1 MMSRKYTLLLLI
13 VCMGVQGIAQD
24 STVSSKP
31 KKSCSCAFSSINQV
45 GVTAGEN
52 DPDFLVQSINGL
64 RYRTWFAGAGIG
76 LDAYKRLSMPL
87 FLDIRKYLWDKAASP
102 FIYAD
107 GGYHFIVNRK
117 VEKFSL
123 IDEYTGGLFYDLG
136 VGYKFTMNRKQNFL
150 LSAGYSVK
158 NMEQKQYYD
167 LALIDLFCPGG
178 PCKDYINKYSYR
190 LNRFSFKIGFQF

>member
-1 MMSRKYTLLLLI
+1 MMHRKYTLLLLI
-13 VCMGVQGIAQD
+13 VCMGAHAIAQD

-45 GVTAGEN
+45 GITVGED
-52 DPDFLVQSINGL
+52 DPNFLIQSINGL
-64 RYRTWFAGAGIG
+64 RYRTWFAGVGIG
-76 LDAYKRLSMPL
+76 LDAYKRSGIPL
-87 FLDIRKYLWDKAASP
+87 FLDIRKQLWDKAASP

-136 VGYKFTMNRKQNFL
+136 IGYKFIVTPKQHFL

-158 NMEQKQYYD
+158 NMEYQQYYEQTVENTNEYRN
-167 LALIDLFCPGG
+167 I
-178 PCKDYINKYSYR
+178 YTYR
-190 LNRFSFKIGFQF
+190 LNRYSFKIGFQF